1 MTSLIRHHIYAE
13 TIEQYWEVLAKNG
26 WEGSVC
32 QTAPGQLAVEFSML
46 QAGGFSAF
54 KTQLGTASA
63 REMQAPG
70 EGLTLGLVIPGS
82 NSNRWCQHQHDSAV
96 LLKMPQT
103 DFTASNKQ
111 GIEGYQFH
119 FRPEL
124 LERLQRLLDI
134 PRLPAANSAL
144 LSEIDRRRCSAL
156 MGVAGK
162 LWEVGQGLQ
171 ALELAETL
179 LAEILQEFAGQTVVA
194 ARTDPVRRQRI
205 YRQAREYMHTYMTDD
220 FSLAELC
227 EYLGCSR
234 RSLTHAFSENL
245 GIPPKQYLKMLRL
258 NGVRALL
265 QNRSA
270 PLSNVT
276 DTANIFGFW
285 HMGQFARD
293 YRGCF
298 GELPSETLAR
308 SR

>member
-1 MTSLIRHHIYAE
+1 MTSLIRHHVYAE
-13 TIEQYWEVLAKNG
+13 TIEQYWEVLARNG

-46 QAGGFSAF
+46 QTGGFSAF

-70 EGLTLGLVIPGS
+70 EGLTLGLIIPAG
-82 NSNRWCQHQHDSAV
+82 NNNRWCQHQHDSAV
-96 LLKMPQT
+96 VLKMPET
-103 DFTASNKQ
+103 DFTASNNH
-111 GIEGYQFH
+111 GIRGYQFH
-119 FRPEL
+119 FTPEL

-134 PRLPAANSAL
+134 PRLPPANSSL
-144 LSEIDRRRCSAL
+144 LSEIDSSRCSAL
-156 MGVAGK
+156 MGISDK
-162 LWEVGQGLQ
+162 LWGVAQGRQ
-171 ALELAETL
+171 ALELAEAL
-179 LAEILQEFAGQTVVA
+179 LIEMLLECTRQNVMAG
-194 ARTDPVRRQRI
+194 RTDPVRRRRI
-205 YRQAREYMHTYMTDD
+205 YTHAREYMHAHMADD
-220 FSLAELC
+220 LSLAELC

-234 RSLTHAFSENL
+234 RSLTQAFSENL

-258 NGVRALL
+258 NRVRTLL
-265 QNRSA
+265 QNPSA
-270 PLSNVT
+270 QFSNVT
-276 DTANIFGFW
+276 DTANIHGFW